1 MLNYFNNLWT
11 GASLH
16 PARWLYTS
24 NKPEVMCFVLVTLA
38 SFLFFFFTAA
48 GILGIITLI
57 VWFYATIRP
66 DRHYIISAGDNT
78 IYITIFQTGKRAL
91 KDNKSDKSCQ
101 TALMRSSKFFKQQQ
115 KQATITVY
123 KIFGFDVGYKSSGM
137 FLFKTS
143 PTDWTLVS
151 SKYPNTLFLGCS
163 IKDNLYMDKTDV
175 FPATV
180 TLLHGDTAVRFTVS
194 KIDYFPRY
202 IYDRKKAQYQA
213 ISSSAPQEPD
223 FDACK
228 KLALEY
234 RGRKKLF
241 LIGIGYGH
249 IPMAFQIKVPYVYQ
263 TNSGRNNTSGPIPL
277 SHDDWSF
284 AHKNFYG

>member
-1 MLNYFNNLWT
+1 MLNYFDNLWT

-24 NKPEVMCFVLVTLA
+24 NRPEVMCLVLATLA
-38 SFLFFFFTAA
+38 SFLFFFFIVA
-48 GILGIITLI
+48 GILGVITLI
-57 VWFYATIRP
+57 LWFYVVIRP

-101 TALMRSSKFFKQQQ
+101 TALMRSSKFFKLQQ
-115 KQATITVY
+115 KQATVIVH
-123 KIFGFDVGYKSSGM
+123 KIFGFDAGYKSSGL

-143 PTDWTLVS
+143 PADWTLVS
-151 SKYPNTLFLGCS
+151 SKYPNTLFLGCLM
-163 IKDNLYMDKTDV
+163 KDNLYIEKTDA
-175 FPATV
+175 FPTTV

-194 KIDYFPRY
+194 RVDYFPQY
-202 IYDRKKAQYQA
+202 TYDRKKAKYQPIA
-213 ISSSAPQEPD
+213 SSQPQEPD

-241 LIGIGYGH
+241 LIGIGNGH
-249 IPMAFQIKVPYVYQ
+249 IPMAFQIKVPYVYMA
-263 TNSGRNNTSGPIPL
+263 NSRRGSSGPIPL

-284 AHKNFYG
+284 AQKNFYG